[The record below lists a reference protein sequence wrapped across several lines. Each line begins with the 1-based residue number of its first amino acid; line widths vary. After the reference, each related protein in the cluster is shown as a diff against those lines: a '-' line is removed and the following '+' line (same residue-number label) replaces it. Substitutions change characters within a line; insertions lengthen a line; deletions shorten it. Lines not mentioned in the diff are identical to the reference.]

1 MRKIWFPFGRARRP
15 NELHEGRLSTQFLSA
30 LSVRSEKRN
39 GEQFTADPK
48 DGKIGTVEGG
58 HPFLGPE
65 VLQNPSRTA
74 RGSVQPIPSPAG
86 THGDAGLDEA
96 GE

>member
-15 NELHEGRLSTQFLSA
+15 NELHEGKLSTQFRSGF
-30 LSVRSEKRN
+30 SVGSEKRH
-39 GEQFTADPK
+39 EEHFTADPQ
-48 DGKIGTVEGG
+48 DGKMGTVKGG
-58 HPFLGPE
+58 HALFGPE
-65 VLQNPSRTA
+65 ILQNPSRTV